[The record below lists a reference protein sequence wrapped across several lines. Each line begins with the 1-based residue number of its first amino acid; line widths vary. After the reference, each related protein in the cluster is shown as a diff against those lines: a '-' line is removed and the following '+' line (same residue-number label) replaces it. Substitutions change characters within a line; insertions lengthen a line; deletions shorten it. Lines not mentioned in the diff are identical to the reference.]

1 MAKLNPE
8 MHVKRMAWPIGVG
21 LLISTLL
28 SCRGPVESSLPAG
41 ALPQAHM
48 DARACDQ
55 GDPLSCNNL
64 AASFEAGDTVTAD
77 PARAA
82 ELYDQ
87 ACTQN
92 AFLACSNLA
101 GLLLEGRGVAADPQR
116 AVQLLDLAC
125 TQQEFGACSTLGE
138 LYHHGGPVPP
148 DPVAAARYYTISCD
162 AFMHRGCLG
171 LGQLTL
177 AGALGQPD
185 AHAAMVLFDKAC
197 GSGSSAG
204 CAEYGFLLLDGPTD
218 FRNPPRAAERL
229 ERACID
235 DSVAACQRMAV
246 AKRTGEQGMP
256 ADYDAAE
263 FFRRRTC
270 DLGMTAWC
278 DAPRQA
284 VLVRHAEAW
293 RNVEHPADMTPEQLD
308 SLTPE
313 GQQQAARL
321 ASRMAAHAITT
332 LLSSPANRAQQ
343 TAAALATPERPAVIS
358 QALGT
363 MPPCQLADG
372 TAADWAYREAEWR
385 AGRSPNPEGCEAL
398 DAYGREVLATLE
410 NALFATDGMA
420 VAVTHGD
427 VLAAV
432 GYALLPEAPAEA
444 LLQQFM
450 VPTGDSL
457 TLERVAGMW
466 LPLAADVDVPAVPDG
481 TPSPTPANEGSS
493 AGNP

>member
-1 MAKLNPE
+1 MARMNPE
-8 MHVKRMAWPIGVG
+8 YSVNTKRYPIVAG
-21 LLISTLL
+21 LLVTTLL
-28 SCRGPVESSLPAG
+28 ACRGPVESALPAG
-41 ALPQAHM
+41 ALAQAHL

-101 GLLLEGRGVAADPQR
+101 GLLLEGRGVPADPQR
-116 AVQLLDLAC
+116 AIQLLDLAC

-138 LYHHGGPVPP
+138 LYHHGGQIPP
-148 DPVAAARYYTISCD
+148 DPIAAARYYSVSCD

-204 CAEYGFLLLDGPTD
+204 CAEHGFLLLDGPPA
-218 FRNPPRAAERL
+218 FRNPQRAAERL
-229 ERACID
+229 ERACIG

-246 AKRTGEQGMP
+246 VQRTGEQGMP
-256 ADYDAAE
+256 SDYDAAE

-270 DLGMTAWC
+270 DLGMTEWC
-278 DAPRQA
+278 EAPRRA

-293 RNVEHPADMTPEQLD
+293 KNVEHPADMTPEQLD
-308 SLTPE
+308 SLTSD
-313 GQQQAARL
+313 GQQQAAGMARE
-321 ASRMAAHAITT
+321 MAAFSITT

-343 TAAALATPERPAVIS
+343 TAAPLATPERPVVIA
-358 QALGT
+358 QALGSI
-363 MPPCQLADG
+363 PPCQLADG
-372 TAADWAYREAEWR
+372 TMADWSYREAAWR

-398 DAYGREVLATLE
+398 DSYGREVLATLE
-410 NALFATDGMA
+410 NALFATNGA
-420 VAVTHGD
+420 VVAVTHGD

-432 GYALLPEAPAEA
+432 GYALLPETPAEA

-450 VPTGDSL
+450 VSTGATL
-457 TLERVAGMW
+457 TLERLAGMW
-466 LPLAADVDVPAVPDG
+466 LPLATDAVLPAAPDA
-481 TPSPTPANEGSS
+481 SPAPANEGSS
-493 AGNP
+493 AGTP